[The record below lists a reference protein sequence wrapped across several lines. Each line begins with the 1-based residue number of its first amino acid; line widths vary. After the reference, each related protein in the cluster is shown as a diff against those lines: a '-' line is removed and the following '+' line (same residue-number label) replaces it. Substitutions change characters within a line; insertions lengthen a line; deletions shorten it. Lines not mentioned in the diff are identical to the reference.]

1 MVRHRKVIVA
11 LQWVV
16 IVAYAVLV
24 ALPAFLPLPPAGAN
38 MLNNL
43 TLAAQFAFWGL
54 WWPGVILAITSLKLS
69 RSIWVNLRSV
79 RGRKGVVG
87 SPEKSPMM
95 PTTKGSSR
103 RI

>member
-1 MVRHRKVIVA
+1 MRRTARRSALARLGDAMVRHRKVIVA

-43 TLAAQFAFWGL
+43 TLAAQFAFWG
-54 WWPGVILAITSLKLS
+54 
-69 RSIWVNLRSV
+69 
-79 RGRKGVVG
+79 
-87 SPEKSPMM
+87 
-95 PTTKGSSR
+95 
-103 RI
+103 

>member
-1 MVRHRKVIVA
+1 MPADLAVPAESVVHFVRRPARRSALARLGDAMVRHRKVIVA
-11 LQWVV
+11 LQWAV

-54 WWPGVILAITSLKLS
+54 
-69 RSIWVNLRSV
+69 
-79 RGRKGVVG
+79 
-87 SPEKSPMM
+87 
-95 PTTKGSSR
+95 
-103 RI
+103 